1 MCLSP
6 IRLWRVYSE
15 NCLFAGDDGTD
26 GNNGEDGTDGQNG
39 ENTDDFE
46 VMFEF
51 LSENL
56 SKGTRKYKILHSG
69 TKGKD
74 EFVVKINLKSQLF
87 LVLGKGGKGGNGYV
101 VYGLD
106 IFT

>member
-1 MCLSP
+1 MHSYN
-6 IRLWRVYSE
+6 RLFTGE
-15 NCLFAGDDGTD
+15 DGTD
-26 GNNGEDGTDGQNG
+26 GNNGEDGTDGQDG

-51 LSENL
+51 TSENH

-74 EFVVKINLKSQLF
+74 EFVVKINLKNQVF
-87 LVLGKGGKGGNGYV
+87 LILGKGGKGGNGYV
-101 VYGLD
+101 YE
-106 IFT
+106 FC